1 MSNKDKVLQL
11 LKTNPKISFEK
22 AKAALPGVRPN
33 VIAIV
38 MKGASG
44 KKKPAKKMPKWS
56 FAAEMAVKK
65 KSLRVSEGELV
76 GKKISREVFELEAV
90 ITEMLGVLSMNGCLW
105 EMRVIKGIVERLRVG
120 LERYGR
126 LELNA
131 DKRDFAREANEEMLD
146 LVVYREIGRLK
157 S

>member
-1 MSNKDKVLQL
+1 M
-11 LKTNPKISFEK
+11 
-22 AKAALPGVRPN
+22 AA
-33 VIAIV
+33 
-38 MKGASG
+38 
-44 KKKPAKKMPKWS
+44 
-56 FAAEMAVKK
+56 KK

-157 S
+157 G